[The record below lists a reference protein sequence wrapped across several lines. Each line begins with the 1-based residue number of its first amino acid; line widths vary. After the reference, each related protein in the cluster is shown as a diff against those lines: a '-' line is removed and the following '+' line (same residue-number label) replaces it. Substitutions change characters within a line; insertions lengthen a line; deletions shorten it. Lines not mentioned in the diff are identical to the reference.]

1 MPSHKQHNC
10 LHLAKI
16 IAIFGF
22 TSLIACDHCSAVLS
36 FCIIMTDHT
45 KCSECIC
52 HGCLC
57 VPVSLDSL
65 NCAHLQLKFELK
77 VAMNE
82 RVKQAEHLFKLNV
95 KVLHLF
101 KTLKQNES
109 HTVVKVHCVAFK
121 LSDDNNGTEDEE
133 NPFSPPN
140 LDSLLESMSFSF
152 FIDSEPL
159 SQTVVVFLHSWVGSL
174 WVFMCFLR
182 YCILFIWQDSG
193 LSR

>member
-10 LHLAKI
+10 LCLAKT
-16 IAIFGF
+16 IATFDF

-52 HGCLC
+52 HDCLC
-57 VPVSLDSL
+57 VSILLDSL
-65 NCAHLQLKFELK
+65 NRAHLQLKFELK
-77 VAMNE
+77 MTINE
-82 RVKQAEHLFKLNV
+82 HVKQAEHLFKLNV

-109 HTVVKVHCVAFK
+109 CTVIKVYCVASE
-121 LSDDNNGTEDEE
+121 LSNDNNETENEKNSSD
-133 NPFSPPN
+133 PSN
-140 LDSLLESMSFSF
+140 LDSLLKSMSFSF

-159 SQTVVVFLHSWVGSL
+159 SQTVVVFLHS
-174 WVFMCFLR
+174 
-182 YCILFIWQDSG
+182 
-193 LSR
+193 